1 MNNIEKL
8 IRENCWR
15 FPKGYPETKED
26 IDLLKSILEIQIQEQ
41 EEDDLTKL
49 KSELIKTIQDANDLS
64 DLEIK
69 AYIKSIKNRGFKGDI
84 SIQLANKGYTA
95 DSFKFGDKALDKINA
110 DLDQA
115 DLSAYFSYLK
125 NPKSLKDLKPSGKF
139 HEELGLPKDL
149 VNSFVDI
156 EPGPDKGGSSIG
168 KAELFLSLFF
178 DDVGN
183 TKDIEDP
190 ETGKIIKAKGDNQWE
205 GIGNLEVKG
214 YAGRLGQQAG
224 RGVDLS
230 PLFSRLIQDLLP
242 PEKAEEFDFSNVMST
257 SISNLYKSAKENNVS
272 ENEIQDKIIKV
283 LDNVYGNK
291 GMAKNYFKVEK
302 DFTDPIEITKN
313 LLKLNAESYFKD
325 KSVDSILF
333 VDTRGGENKYVK
345 AKKGD
350 FNDLVDK
357 KIVWTLTDRPTAY
370 TWTNPNPS
378 LKIL

>member
-69 AYIKSIKNRGFKGDI
+69 AYIKSIKNRGFKGDL
-84 SIQLANKGYTA
+84 SKQLANKGYTA

-139 HEELGLPKDL
+139 HEELGLPKEL

-205 GIGNLEVKG
+205 GIGNLEVK
-214 YAGRLGQQAG
+214 
-224 RGVDLS
+224 
-230 PLFSRLIQDLLP
+230 
-242 PEKAEEFDFSNVMST
+242 
-257 SISNLYKSAKENNVS
+257 
-272 ENEIQDKIIKV
+272 
-283 LDNVYGNK
+283 
-291 GMAKNYFKVEK
+291 
-302 DFTDPIEITKN
+302 
-313 LLKLNAESYFKD
+313 
-325 KSVDSILF
+325 
-333 VDTRGGENKYVK
+333 
-345 AKKGD
+345 
-350 FNDLVDK
+350 
-357 KIVWTLTDRPTAY
+357 
-370 TWTNPNPS
+370 
-378 LKIL
+378 